1 MIITLSGYMGAGKT
15 ALGRELARL
24 SGWDFI
30 DLDDFIA
37 AATGLTPAQII
48 RRHGERTL
56 RIAENKA
63 LNEILTE
70 RDRLILAL
78 GGGTLTEPFNRNM
91 VDTYSVRV
99 FVDTPW
105 EHIRARLAASET
117 DRPLWQTEERQ
128 ARAHYEA
135 RLPDYRRARL
145 VFRNDFPDASSAAL
159 ALWELL
165 QKELNLRPSED

>member
-15 ALGRELARL
+15 ALGRALARL

-37 AATGLTPAQII
+37 AATGLTPARII
-48 RRHGERTL
+48 RQYGERAL

-63 LNEILTE
+63 LNEILAE

-78 GGGTLTEPFNRNM
+78 GGGTLTEPFNRHM
-91 VDTYSVRV
+91 VDTYSLRV

-105 EHIRARLAASET
+105 ETIRERLAASDT
-117 DRPLWQTEERQ
+117 DRPLWQSDDRQ

-135 RLPDYRRARL
+135 RLPDYRRAKL
-145 VFRNDFPDASSAAL
+145 IFRNDFPDADAAAR
-159 ALWELL
+159 ALWPIL
-165 QKELNLRPSED
+165 QKTLNLRSSED